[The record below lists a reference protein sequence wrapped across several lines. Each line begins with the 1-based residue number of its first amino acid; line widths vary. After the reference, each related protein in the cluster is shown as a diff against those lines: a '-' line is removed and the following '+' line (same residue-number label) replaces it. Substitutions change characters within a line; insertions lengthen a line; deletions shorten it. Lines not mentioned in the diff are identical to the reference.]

1 MKRILLLLFICC
13 ANGLVAQKILRLET
27 PRNARKLTYYLGMP
41 IVFRLDDDA
50 KTNKNWFEERI
61 VDLDLERQL
70 IIFETWQV
78 PVSEVMYVRQG
89 DVRRGVKTAA
99 KVLQTFGASAALFG
113 LGGKLA
119 PRCDNCNEAI
129 VVGLVSFGVG
139 SAVDWLVSGR
149 KVFKIGKK
157 NKLRLLDLTP
167 KLEVKPV

>member
-1 MKRILLLLFICC
+1 MQRLIILLLLCF
-13 ANGLVAQKILRLET
+13 ANSLFAQKILRLET
-27 PRNARKLTYYLGMP
+27 PRNARKLTYYMGNT
-41 IVFRLDDDA
+41 IVFRLEDDGGS
-50 KTNKNWFEERI
+50 NKNWFAERI

-78 PVSEVMYVRQG
+78 PISDILYVRQG
-89 DVRRGVKTAA
+89 DVHRGIKTVA
-99 KVLQTFGASAALFG
+99 KVLQTFGASATLFG

-129 VVGLVSFGVG
+129 VVGVVCLGVG

-167 KLEVKPV
+167 KPEVKPV